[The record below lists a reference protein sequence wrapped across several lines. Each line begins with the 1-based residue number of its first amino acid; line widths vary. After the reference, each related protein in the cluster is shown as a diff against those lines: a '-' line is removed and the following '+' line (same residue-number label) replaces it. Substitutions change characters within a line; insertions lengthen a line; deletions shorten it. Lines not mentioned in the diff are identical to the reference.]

1 MSSESQRCVTLRR
14 YWLADT
20 YEQRHAAGQE
30 PQNVDKEFLRLWFRQ
45 NCDPY
50 KDEVCLAFLTRIS
63 VPVCQFLLSPFR
75 RLRNA
80 I

>member
-1 MSSESQRCVTLRR
+1 MRR

-20 YEQRHAAGQE
+20 YEERHAQSQE

-50 KDEVCLAFLTRIS
+50 NDKVSTAARCSCRLISGGPLRRQEAQTHGAADVDRAFVVS
-63 VPVCQFLLSPFR
+63 
-75 RLRNA
+75 
-80 I
+80 